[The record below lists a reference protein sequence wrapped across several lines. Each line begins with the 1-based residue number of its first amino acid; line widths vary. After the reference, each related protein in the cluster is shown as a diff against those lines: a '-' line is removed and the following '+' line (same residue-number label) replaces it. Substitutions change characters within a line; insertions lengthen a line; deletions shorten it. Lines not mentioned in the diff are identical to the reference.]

1 MCAALMQVLESLV
14 CAFFDFALHG
24 RHVPQI
30 KVTSGQI
37 MLSDKGL
44 SS

>member
-1 MCAALMQVLESLV
+1 MQRLESLV
-14 CAFFDFALHG
+14 HVFFDFALQG

-30 KVTSGQI
+30 KVTSGQNTR
-37 MLSDKGL
+37 SNKGL